1 MKGLKKVLSSPAFS
15 TISFLLA
22 GVLLFFGGIGG
33 ARAALQYY
41 SDDYQAEMDVH
52 DIGVSLL
59 ENGERVSY
67 RDYIGRGQV
76 DSSNLSTDEQKN
88 WDHSSGLDS
97 LDDDIYD
104 PLLVRFS
111 ADYDGED
118 KEEFKLGKK
127 YKEEISVRNSGTV
140 DQYVRVTIYKY
151 WLIGTEK
158 DRELKPTQIDLHL
171 NEANVGEG
179 KDWVIDKDSSTD
191 ERTVLYYTKLL
202 KCEANLKDGESNE
215 TSTVTDTLMVDPDV
229 ARIVTQDAAEKKVD
243 GKTYKTLTTTYDYDG
258 RQFCVE
264 ARVDAVQDHHADDA
278 VLSAW
283 GREVTVS
290 NGSLSLK

>member
-1 MKGLKKVLSSPAFS
+1 MKGLKKVLSSPAS
-15 TISFLLA
+15 SAISFLLA
-22 GVLLFFGGIGG
+22 GALLFFGGIGG

-41 SDDYQAEMDVH
+41 SDDYQAQMDVH

-59 ENGERVSY
+59 ENGKIVSY
-67 RDYIGRGQV
+67 RDYEGRGQV
-76 DSSNLSTDEQKN
+76 DASNLSTNEQDN

-104 PLLVRFS
+104 PLLGNLLEE
-111 ADYDGED
+111 GET
-118 KEEFKLGKK
+118 FKLGQK

-140 DQYVRVTIYKY
+140 NQYVRVSIYKY
-151 WLIGTEK
+151 WLNGEEK

-179 KDWVIDKDSSTD
+179 KDWVIDEDSSTD
-191 ERTVLYYTKLL
+191 ERTVLYFTKLL
-202 KCEANLKDGESNE
+202 KCESILANGESNE
-215 TSTVTDTLMVDPDV
+215 TSTITDTLMVDPDI
-229 ARIVTQDAAEKKVD
+229 ARVVTQVPSTKTID
-243 GKTYKTLTTTYDYDG
+243 GKTYKTLKTTYDYDG

-264 ARVDAVQDHHADDA
+264 ARVDAVQDHHAADA
-278 VLSAW
+278 ILSAW

-290 NGSLSLK
+290 NNTLSLK